1 MSMPEDQNFMCVL
14 QYAEH
19 HLQYYTK
26 IYTFKNTIN
35 KTLLREKS
43 FHKAVNLKSLFRTG
57 RPKKD
62 QKVKK
67 VK

>member
-1 MSMPEDQNFMCVL
+1 MPEDQNFMCVL

-19 HLQYYTK
+19 HLQHYTK
-26 IYTFKNTIN
+26 IHTLKNTIN

-43 FHKAVNLKSLFRTG
+43 FHKTVNLKSLFRTG

-62 QKVKK
+62 HKVKK